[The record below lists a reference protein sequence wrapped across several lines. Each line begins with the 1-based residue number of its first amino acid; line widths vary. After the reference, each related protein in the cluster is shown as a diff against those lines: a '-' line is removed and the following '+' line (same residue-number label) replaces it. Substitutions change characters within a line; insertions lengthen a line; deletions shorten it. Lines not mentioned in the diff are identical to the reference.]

1 VKIIRLHTIEEV
13 VMRITLLTSS
23 ALLLSALLPL
33 SFVSPVTVQAAELVS
48 KKAQPQSSTAK
59 PNGNGVAPS
68 DQAKDAGAEKV
79 VEDKLKTCLSRIPKD
94 SSTGQRLLAEQGC
107 RKEQEV
113 RSARHAA
120 PEF

>member
-1 VKIIRLHTIEEV
+1 
-13 VMRITLLTSS
+13 MRITLLTSS

-33 SFVSPVTVQAAELVS
+33 SFVSSLTAQAAES
-48 KKAQPQSSTAK
+48 MAKKAQPQSSTAK
-59 PNGNGVAPS
+59 PNGNGVAPA
-68 DQAKDAGAEKV
+68 DRQGKDAGADRV
-79 VEDKLKTCLSRIPKD
+79 VEDKLKTCLSRIPAD

>member
-1 VKIIRLHTIEEV
+1 
-13 VMRITLLTSS
+13 MRIALLTSS

-33 SFVSPVTVQAAELVS
+33 SFVSPLTAQAAES
-48 KKAQPQSSTAK
+48 MAKKAQPQSSTAK
-59 PNGNGVAPS
+59 PNGNGVAPA
-68 DQAKDAGAEKV
+68 DQGQGKDAGAEKV
-79 VEDKLKTCLSRIPKD
+79 VEDKLKTCLSRIPAD

>member
-1 VKIIRLHTIEEV
+1 MKITAFP
-13 VMRITLLTSS
+13 SC

-33 SFVSPVTVQAAELVS
+33 SFVSPLTVLAAELVS
-48 KKAQPQSSTAK
+48 KKAEPQSSMAK
-59 PNGNGVAPS
+59 SNGNGAAPA
-68 DQAKDAGAEKV
+68 DQGKDAGAEKV
-79 VEDKLKTCLSRIPKD
+79 VEDKLKTCLSGIPAD